1 MTNSQLFVADFFRN
15 FDLHRKGFICPEN
28 FYQVLEHTPRT
39 TPFSVKRRR
48 PSAPATAPR
57 PSVAPGTR
65 TCQAQTRLAED
76 RHGGRRAARLTAGC
90 SWVSGWGGVGGGE
103 GGQAISDMGC
113 FKDMLLAEK
122 ARLGRATRTREGLG
136 ERLGRANQT
145 SDSDERL
152 GRVTR
157 TSDSD
162 E

>member
-90 SWVSGWGGVGGGE
+90 SWVSGWGGVGGG
-103 GGQAISDMGC
+103 
-113 FKDMLLAEK
+113 
-122 ARLGRATRTREGLG
+122 GRGVRPYRTWAASRTCCW
-136 ERLGRANQT
+136 RRRR
-145 SDSDERL
+145 DSDERL
-152 GRVTR
+152 GREKAWASDSDERIRRVTR